1 MKSKGSHIFLSV
13 VIPAYNE
20 EKIIKKNLRK
30 IMTYLDK
37 KKYTWQ
43 IVAVDD
49 GSRDK
54 TSKQVKKI
62 KTKRIKLI
70 TFEKNQG
77 KGAALKKGFEEATGE
92 YIIFMDSDLSVPL
105 NHIDNLLGYFQKGY
119 EVVIGSR
126 RVEGSKIEVHQPIMR
141 ESMGR
146 VFTYLTRKIAG
157 VNLRDFT
164 CGFKGFTREAGK
176 RIFGLSRVKRW
187 SYDAEILFLANKF
200 GYQIKEVPVSW
211 KNRPESRVVLGV
223 DTFTSFRDLL
233 VVRLNYILGKYNEDN

>member
-164 CGFKGFTREAGK
+164 CWFKGFTREAGK